1 MNHYQLIYFNMN
13 DLIIRLNQAIDHEYD
28 AKNNEIDTQLEL
40 PLEDRVIKGETIS
53 DVTVSFISSPFVSN
67 DNDIVFSTVRVSC
80 ADNISK
86 FREGSPVTL
95 SGYGYSFALDVVED
109 NGENMTLEMGYGMG
123 TVSKRNNF
131 KSGWQLDNAKVDI
144 RHIVKKSTAILAY
157 NQNKLNYLTEIF
169 EGRTKPKFSES
180 RKKTAW
186 TYVEKTELNK
196 TQKEAFVNAFATE
209 NFYLIQGPPGSGKTW
224 LLAHLA
230 VEFAKEGKKVLITA
244 FTHTAI
250 NNALQK
256 ASTLSG
262 YPHIVKVG
270 KKFQTEGL
278 YFDGSKAKNVTD
290 FARSGYDNSSK
301 GIIVGATC
309 YSPYTRKLDFMD
321 WDIIIIDEAG
331 QLTIPLAIAA
341 MVKGGKYILIGDH
354 KQLPPI
360 VAENKDDIVF
370 TKSIFEHLFKYNEGI
385 MLDITYRMNKQIND
399 FPSRQFYEG
408 KLKPFSRN
416 ENWILDVV
424 NEFGKHKDILDIS
437 KPEVLFCH
445 KHSSNQSRSDFEAN
459 LVAELINEYVSKGL
473 SGKDIAVITPFR
485 AQVRQIKKYVSKLPF
500 YERFKE
506 DLLIDTVER
515 IQGQERD
522 VIIYSLATSDP
533 EKAKQR
539 ADFFFNPNRFN
550 VAITRARKKRIVI
563 ASISLFSIETND
575 KKLQPLI
582 KNFKDFYKDSTVIE
596 EQSDTQ
602 DLF

>member
-506 DLLIDTVER
+506 DLLIGTVER

>member
-1 MNHYQLIYFNMN
+1 MK
-13 DLIIRLNQAIDHEYD
+13 DLISRLNRAIDNEYD

-53 DVTVSFISSPFVSN
+53 DVTVSFISSPFVPN
-67 DNDIVFSTVRVSC
+67 DNDIVFSTVKVSC

-123 TVSKRNNF
+123 TVSKRNNN

-180 RKKTAW
+180 RKKTAR

-196 TQKEAFVNAFATE
+196 TQKEAFINAFATE

-256 ASTLSG
+256 ASSLSG

-270 KKFQTEGL
+270 KKYQTEGL

-290 FARSGYDNSSK
+290 FSRSGYDNNSK
-301 GIIVGATC
+301 GITVGATC

-424 NEFGKHKDILDIS
+424 NKFGKHQDILDIR

-445 KHSSNQSRSDFEAN
+445 NHSSNQSRSDFEAN

-485 AQVRQIKKYVSKLPF
+485 AQVRQIKKYVAKLSF
-500 YERFKE
+500 YEKLKE

-563 ASISLFSIETND
+563 ASRSLFSIETND
-575 KKLQPLI
+575 KELQPLI
-582 KNFKDFYKDSTVIE
+582 KNFKDFYKDSTIIE

>member
-67 DNDIVFSTVRVSC
+67 DNDIVFSTVKVSC

-123 TVSKRNNF
+123 TVSKRNNN

-290 FARSGYDNSSK
+290 FSRSGYDNSSK

-473 SGKDIAVITPFR
+473 NGKDIAVITPFR

>member
-1 MNHYQLIYFNMN
+1 MK
-13 DLIIRLNQAIDHEYD
+13 DLISRLNRAIDNEYD

-67 DNDIVFSTVRVSC
+67 DNDIVFSTVKVSC

-109 NGENMTLEMGYGMG
+109 NGENMTLEMGYGRG
-123 TVSKRNNF
+123 TVSKRNNN

-157 NQNKLNYLTEIF
+157 NPNKLNYLTEIF

-196 TQKEAFVNAFATE
+196 TQKEAFVNAFAAE
-209 NFYLIQGPPGSGKTW
+209 NFFLIQGPPGSGKTW

-256 ASTLSG
+256 ASSLSG

-270 KKFQTEGL
+270 KKYQTEGL
-278 YFDGSKAKNVTD
+278 HFDGSKAKNVTD
-290 FARSGYDNSSK
+290 FSRSGYDNSSK

-360 VAENKDDIVF
+360 VAENHEDLEF
-370 TKSIFEHLFKYNEGI
+370 TKSIFEHLFKFNEGI
-385 MLDITYRMNKQIND
+385 MLDTTYRMNRKIND
-399 FPSRQFYEG
+399 FPSRQFYGG
-408 KLKPFSRN
+408 KLKPHSNN
-416 ENWILDVV
+416 ENWIL
-424 NEFGKHKDILDIS
+424 NINNRFQRHQEILDVN

-445 KHSSNQSRSDFEAN
+445 NHQSNQSRSDFEAAIISE
-459 LVAELINEYVSKGL
+459 LVEEYIKKGL
-473 SGKDIAVITPFR
+473 TGKDIAIITPFR
-485 AQVRQIKKYVSKLPF
+485 AQVRQIKKYVSKLKF
-500 YERFKE
+500 YAGIKD

-522 VIIYSLATSDP
+522 VVIFSLATSNPD
-533 EKAKQR
+533 KAKQR
-539 ADFFFNPNRFN
+539 ADFFFNLNRFN

-563 ASISLFSIETND
+563 ANKILFELKTDDPNL
-575 KKLQPLI
+575 KPLL
-582 KNFKDFYKDSTVIE
+582 KNFCDFYNSSTIIE
-596 EQSDTQ
+596 ESSETE

>member
-1 MNHYQLIYFNMN
+1 MK
-13 DLIIRLNQAIDHEYD
+13 DLISRLNRAIDNEYD

-67 DNDIVFSTVRVSC
+67 DNDIVFSTVKVSC

-123 TVSKRNNF
+123 TVSKRNNN

-144 RHIVKKSTAILAY
+144 RHIVKKSTAILEY
-157 NQNKLNYLTEIF
+157 NQNKLKYLTEIF
-169 EGRTKPKFSES
+169 EGRTKPKFSEN

-186 TYVEKTELNK
+186 AYVEKTELNR
-196 TQKEAFVNAFATE
+196 TQKEAFVNAFATD

-256 ASTLSG
+256 ASSLSG

-270 KKFQTEGL
+270 KKYQTEGL
-278 YFDGSKAKNVTD
+278 YFNGSKAKNVTD
-290 FARSGYDNSSK
+290 FSRSGYDNSSK

-360 VAENKDDIVF
+360 VADNKDDIVF

-500 YERFKE
+500 YERLKE

-596 EQSDTQ
+596 EQSDTH

>member
-1 MNHYQLIYFNMN
+1 MYKRQN
-13 DLIIRLNQAIDHEYD
+13 DY
-28 AKNNEIDTQLEL
+28 
-40 PLEDRVIKGETIS
+40 
-53 DVTVSFISSPFVSN
+53 
-67 DNDIVFSTVRVSC
+67 DIVFSTVRVSC

>member
-1 MNHYQLIYFNMN
+1 MN